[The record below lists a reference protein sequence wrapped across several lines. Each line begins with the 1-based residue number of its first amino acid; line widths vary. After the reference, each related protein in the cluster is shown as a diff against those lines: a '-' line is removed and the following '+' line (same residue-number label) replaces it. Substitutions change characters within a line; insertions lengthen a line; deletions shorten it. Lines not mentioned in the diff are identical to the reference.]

1 MSWHSAEVTRR
12 SLFRYGY
19 IFYIVF
25 TQTCDAQ
32 RMFQKSAYKTVVNAL
47 GG

>member
-1 MSWHSAEVTRR
+1 MALRGGDQKVSVQVRIH
-12 SLFRYGY
+12 
-19 IFYIVF
+19 FYIVF